1 MLYLV
6 SLHLLKG
13 IETERFWRIITKLP
27 TRVYIWQDDA
37 KRLAEN
43 LFKGN
48 NQASWNGPYHAYTF
62 NGTES
67 NIIIYFCDG
76 FLEIETMARPRQ
88 LLIIVTCGKAWNNP
102 SNYAQLVKPMNEA
115 AKQNLVRK
123 IGNTSTTYHVTT
135 NQWLKL

>member
-13 IETERFWRIITKLP
+13 IETERFQRIIKKLL

-48 NQASWNGPYHAYTF
+48 NQASWNGPYHAYNF

-76 FLEIETMARPRQ
+76 YLNIEAMARPRQ
-88 LLIIVTCGKAWNNP
+88 LLIIVTCGEGWNNP
-102 SNYAQLVKPMNEA
+102 SYYANLVKPMNEA
-115 AKQNLVRK
+115 VMQNLVRK
-123 IGNTSTTYHVTT
+123 MGDTKFTT
-135 NQWLKL
+135 N

>member
-13 IETERFWRIITKLP
+13 IETERFQQIITKLL

-48 NQASWNGPYHAYTF
+48 NQASWNGPYYVNTF

-76 FLEIETMARPRQ
+76 YLNIEAMARPRQ
-88 LLIIVTCGKAWNNP
+88 LLIIVTCGNKSWNHP
-102 SNYAQLVKPMNEA
+102 KKSAKHVKPMNEA

-123 IGNTSTTYHVTT
+123 IGDTKYTKDRNCCIA
-135 NQWLKL
+135 